1 MATLNEMNWYNKP
14 TKRTLI
20 SGTLAGISI
29 ITFVVWDKINFPT
42 GNLLSWKYLP
52 VYVIL
57 FFVLS
62 AMIKLY
68 RNYTR
73 NNKSGK

>member
-1 MATLNEMNWYNKP
+1 MAILNEMNWNKKP

-20 SGTLAGISI
+20 AGTSIGLSI
-29 ITFVVWDKINFPT
+29 ITFILWDKTGFPA

-52 VYVIL
+52 VYVVL

-73 NNKSGK
+73 NNKAGK

>member
-1 MATLNEMNWYNKP
+1 MAILDEISRYKKP
-14 TKRTLI
+14 TKGMLITGTLI
-20 SGTLAGISI
+20 GLSI
-29 ITFVVWDKINFPT
+29 ITFVLWDKTGFPA

-52 VYVIL
+52 VYVVL

-73 NNKSGK
+73 NNKAGK

>member
-1 MATLNEMNWYNKP
+1 MAILIEMSWYKKP

-20 SGTLAGISI
+20 AGTSIGLSI
-29 ITFVVWDKINFPT
+29 ITFILWDKTGFPA

-52 VYVIL
+52 VYVVL

-73 NNKSGK
+73 NNKAGK